1 MRYDKSA
8 CIPHGHKGRDI
19 KKKTFEVKHEG
30 YYVFDDSKKKYFF
43 LIRQIAYI

>member
-19 KKKTFEVKHEG
+19 KKTFEVKHEG
-30 YYVFDDSKKKYFF
+30 YYVFDDLKKNIFSLYV
-43 LIRQIAYI
+43 R